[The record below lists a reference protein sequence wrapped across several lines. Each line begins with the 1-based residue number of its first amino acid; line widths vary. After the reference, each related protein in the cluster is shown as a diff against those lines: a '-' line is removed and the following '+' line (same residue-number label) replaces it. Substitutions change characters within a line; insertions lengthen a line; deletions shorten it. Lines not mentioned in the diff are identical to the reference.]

1 MMLFWT
7 LPLTVMLSLVLI
19 MILADDRV
27 RRRKVAQV
35 AAIVIAIALI
45 PIASLA
51 FYLITQMVGPT

>member
-51 FYLITQMVGPT
+51 FYVITTQISN